1 MAGSRAP
8 GVLLLGLLQLAQSSG
23 QVPSCLEVRSSFQ
36 LLHPGVKWAPEK
48 PVSGSDLQV
57 CLPKGPTC
65 CSRRMEE
72 RYQAAAKQSMELSM
86 QASSTELK
94 SLIIQN
100 AALFQEAFDVV
111 VRHARNY
118 TALLFRGQWAG
129 LAGEAWGPV
138 TQLFKDVSLYILGLD
153 TSVDD
158 MVNSFFDSLFPAV
171 YRRLLS
177 GPAGGSG
184 DQPSEECLRA
194 ARRDTGAFGP
204 LPKLIMTRMSR
215 SLLVARVFLQAL
227 NLGIEVVNTTDHLR
241 FGKDCGRTL
250 LRLWYCP
257 HCQGLLEAR
266 PCLGFCQAV
275 MQGCLLQLSE
285 VQPYW
290 QGYIKGLAGLAGGM
304 QGVYDLENVLLKLH
318 MLVRDAVLH
327 AHRNRLRL
335 AALVSGMCGHSSQ
348 RLAHSVHSPKDG
360 PAHQRGLKSAPVD
373 PHETLAGR
381 RREFIDTLQ
390 GFTHFYSSLPEV
402 LCSRESAVL
411 NDSLC
416 WNGQDI
422 AERYPPPAVKKVQTQ
437 SPDTKPK
444 ALEPVINQIIDKLK
458 HINQLLRRVSAP
470 RRRVK
475 GRPAGGELEEEALE
489 SGDCDDEDECSGS
502 GQGGAPPYRRRL
514 RIFTELADDLEMD
527 DIIFHKQLLP
537 PHQGKEGRGSRPL
550 PGCSARPVSSHLAV
564 LAVSLTLL
572 GPH

>member
-1 MAGSRAP
+1 MFSTGLEVGER
-8 GVLLLGLLQLAQSSG
+8 VLVSG
-23 QVPSCLEVRSSFQ
+23 CPSCCGIYVKVHLVHCLETAPSQTRPPGSERSFSKPTGK
-36 LLHPGVKWAPEK
+36 HGPGETNRRNSVEASGNG
-48 PVSGSDLQV
+48 VAVGSSSGSDLQV

-65 CSRRMEE
+65 CTRRMEE

-100 AALFQEAFDVV
+100 AALFQDAFDVV

-177 GPAGGSG
+177 GTAGGSG
-184 DQPSEECLRA
+184 DQPSEECLRTM
-194 ARRDTGAFGP
+194 RRDTGAFGP

-215 SLLVARVFLQAL
+215 SLLAARVFLQAL

-241 FGKDCGRTL
+241 FSKDCGRAL

-290 QGYIKGLAGLAGGM
+290 QGYIEGLAGLAGGM

-318 MLVRDAVLH
+318 TLVRGAVLH

-335 AALVSGMCGHSSQ
+335 A
-348 RLAHSVHSPKDG
+348 
-360 PAHQRGLKSAPVD
+360 
-373 PHETLAGR
+373 TLL
-381 RREFIDTLQ
+381 LQ
-390 GFTHFYSSLPEV
+390 
-402 LCSRESAVL
+402 
-411 NDSLC
+411 
-416 WNGQDI
+416 
-422 AERYPPPAVKKVQTQ
+422 
-437 SPDTKPK
+437 
-444 ALEPVINQIIDKLK
+444 
-458 HINQLLRRVSAP
+458 RVSAP

-475 GRPAGGELEEEALE
+475 ARPAGGELEEEALE

-514 RIFTELADDLEMD
+514 RIFTDTPPRLQSLE
-527 DIIFHKQLLP
+527 KGLY
-537 PHQGKEGRGSRPL
+537 
-550 PGCSARPVSSHLAV
+550 
-564 LAVSLTLL
+564 
-572 GPH
+572 

>member
-48 PVSGSDLQV
+48 PVS
-57 CLPKGPTC
+57 
-65 CSRRMEE
+65 
-72 RYQAAAKQSMELSM
+72 
-86 QASSTELK
+86 
-94 SLIIQN
+94 
-100 AALFQEAFDVV
+100 EAFDVV

-215 SLLVARVFLQAL
+215 SLLAARVFLQAL

-290 QGYIKGLAGLAGGM
+290 QGYIEGLAGLAGGM

-318 MLVRDAVLH
+318 TLVRDAVLH

-335 AALVSGMCGHSSQ
+335 AALVSGMCGRSSQ
-348 RLAHSVHSPKDG
+348 RLAHSPKDG

-390 GFTHFYSSLPEV
+390 GFTHFYSSLPEA

-422 AERYPPPAVKKVQTQ
+422 AERYPPPGVKKVQTH